1 MAGRVRGLDRARRN
15 TRSFINA
22 TTKKAEAAIHKAI
35 LVGAEL
41 SAVYTPIDT
50 STLVNSQFRETKVN
64 GTRITG
70 RVGYSASYAVYV
82 HDPKVKQNFKRSSAK
97 KEFLKS
103 AFEESE
109 ARIHEVI
116 TRELRVWLLMIF
128 LTT

>member
-1 MAGRVRGLDRARRN
+1 MSGRIRGLDRARRN
-15 TRSFINA
+15 TRSFVNV
-22 TTKKAEAAIHKAI
+22 TTRKAERAIQKAL

-50 STLVNSQFRETKVN
+50 STLINSQFRETKIN

-109 ARIHEVI
+109 ERIHDVI
-116 TRELRVWLLMIF
+116 TQELRV
-128 LTT
+128 

>member
-15 TRSFINA
+15 TRAFINA
-22 TTKKAEAAIHKAI
+22 TTKKAETAIHKAI

-50 STLVNSQFRETKVN
+50 STLINSQFRETKVN

-116 TRELRVWLLMIF
+116 TRGLRV
-128 LTT
+128 

>member
-22 TTKKAEAAIHKAI
+22 TTKKAEATIHKAI

-50 STLVNSQFRETKVN
+50 STLINSQFRETKVN

-97 KEFLKS
+97 KSF
-103 AFEESE
+103 
-109 ARIHEVI
+109 
-116 TRELRVWLLMIF
+116 
-128 LTT
+128 